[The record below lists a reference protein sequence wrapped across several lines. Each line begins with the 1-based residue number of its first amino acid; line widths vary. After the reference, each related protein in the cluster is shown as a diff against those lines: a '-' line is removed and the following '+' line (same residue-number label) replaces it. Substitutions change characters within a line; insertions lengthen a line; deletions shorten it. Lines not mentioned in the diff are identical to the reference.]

1 MNKTFS
7 ITDAKFNASHE
18 LVSCA
23 GIVLNDKGKMNV
35 EKSDMELVK
44 WIKNLPRVEEYN
56 GGNSVKVKV
65 DGVEW
70 KLGYKFFTDAEKQTY
85 ADYRGTHQGSGTS
98 ATSKINVPEHNKK
111 VEALVAL
118 LTKAKASE
126 DVLEAAKGLMLVDA
140 QAEKKAREMAA
151 LKAKI
156 AALTEE
162 EKKALGL
169 SA

>member
-23 GIVLNDKGKMNV
+23 GIVLNGKGKMDV

-65 DGVEW
+65 DDVEW
-70 KLGYKFFTDAEKQTY
+70 KLGYKFFTDAEKQVY

-98 ATSKINVPEHNKK
+98 ATSKIDVPKHNKK
-111 VEALVAL
+111 VEELIAL
-118 LTKAKASE
+118 LTKAEATE
-126 DVLEAAKGLMLVDA
+126 AVLEAAKALTLVDV

-156 AALTEE
+156 AALSVD
-162 EKKALGL
+162 EKKALGI